1 MEIGGWQLG
10 TVTTVSGSVS
20 YNLRL
25 SDGHVWKCHQDQLRK
40 RYIDT
45 AESDVVV
52 DVQSTGDSP
61 PAVVDTGS
69 HNDPDPPVPGDQQ
82 QTPEPRR
89 YPGQCPSYYHKSV
102 QS

>member
-69 HNDPDPPVPGDQQ
+69 HNDPDPPVSTADSR
-82 QTPEPRR
+82 T
-89 YPGQCPSYYHKSV
+89 
-102 QS
+102 